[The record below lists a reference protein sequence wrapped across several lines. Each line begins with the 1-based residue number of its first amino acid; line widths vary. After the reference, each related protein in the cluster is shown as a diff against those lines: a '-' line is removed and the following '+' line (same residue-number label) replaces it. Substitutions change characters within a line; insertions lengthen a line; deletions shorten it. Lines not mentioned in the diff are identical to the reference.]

1 MACLPCSH
9 IAPFAS
15 TMSTAESSLQP
26 TPTAL
31 AGARAA
37 DDLGMVSWEDSI
49 RKGSLTPF
57 FQTEPNPDATRWMLL
72 VFFDFPPSA
81 EVGALRW
88 LSLSRFGAERGWA
101 IDVVSL
107 HPAFMGPIDPTRLE
121 QLPRGIRLF
130 GASGDYPAWYRTILS
145 AWRKVRRPGGVPVA
159 GGPARVDRANGTEP
173 YRPAGPTWRRVF
185 LSRAHFALTDV
196 LARRASAI
204 GAELTAANQYDV
216 VASSGPPHAAHE
228 AAKTIAT
235 RARLPWV
242 LDMRDPWSDESAMPD
257 ELGGTVWRRETRARE
272 RACVSAA
279 TLVVV
284 TSQAHEELQLA
295 KYPDVRGR
303 IVTVM
308 NGADSDP
315 LPTGSPGTRFVIA
328 FTGQIYL
335 GRNPR
340 PLFQAAARVARATG
354 ASPNEFAVEFMGAE
368 ACEGVPLTTI
378 AREEGLGAHFRS
390 HGFRPRREAL
400 ELLASAT
407 LLVNLQAR
415 TKTSLAA
422 KLFEYT
428 RFDAWLLA
436 LADSDSAT
444 ARLLVDTDADVVPPD
459 DVDAI
464 EGAIANR
471 FAQFRAGVRPTALNR
486 DGRFDRATQSAR
498 LFDALEM
505 LSATARQR

>member
-1 MACLPCSH
+1 MPSADSGLQLRPTSL
-9 IAPFAS
+9 
-15 TMSTAESSLQP
+15 AEMR
-26 TPTAL
+26 
-31 AGARAA
+31 GA
-37 DDLGMVSWEDSI
+37 DDLGVVSWEDSI
-49 RKGSLTPF
+49 RQGSLTPF
-57 FQTEPNPDATRWMLL
+57 FQTDPNPDATRRMLL
-72 VFFDFPPSA
+72 VFFYFPPSA

-101 IDVVSL
+101 IDVISL
-107 HPAFMGPIDPTRLE
+107 HTAFMGTIDPTRLG
-121 QLPRGIRLF
+121 QLPPGIRLYGF
-130 GASGDYPAWYRTILS
+130 SGDSPAWYRTILS
-145 AWRKVRRPGGVPVA
+145 AWQKLSGRSARGLA
-159 GGPARVDRANGTEP
+159 GGPARDGTEP
-173 YRPAGPTWRRVF
+173 YHLAGPAWRRDF
-185 LSRAHFALTDV
+185 RSRAHFALADV

-204 GAELTAANQYDV
+204 GAELTASNRYDV
-216 VASSGPPHAAHE
+216 VVSSGPPHAAHE

-235 RARLPWV
+235 RAGLPLV
-242 LDMRDPWSDESAMPD
+242 LDMRDPWSDESAMPG
-257 ELGGTVWRRETRARE
+257 ELHGEVWRRETRARE

-279 TLVVV
+279 SLVVV
-284 TSQAHEELQLA
+284 TSQAHEELQIA

-328 FTGQIYL
+328 FTGLIYL

-340 PLFQAAARVARATG
+340 SLFRAAARVARATG
-354 ASPNEFAVEFMGAE
+354 ASPNEFAVEFMGAD

-407 LLVNLQAR
+407 LLVSLQAR
-415 TKTSLAA
+415 TLTTLAA

-444 ARLLVDTDADVVPPD
+444 ARLLADTDADVLPPD

-471 FAQFRAGVRPTALNR
+471 FAQFRAGVRPMALNR
-486 DGRFDRATQSAR
+486 DGRFDRAIQSAR
-498 LFDALEM
+498 LFDALEV

>member
-1 MACLPCSH
+1 MPS
-9 IAPFAS
+9 P
-15 TMSTAESSLQP
+15 ESSVQLR
-26 TPTAL
+26 PTARV
-31 AGARAA
+31 GARAA
-37 DDLGMVSWEDSI
+37 DELAVVSWEDTT
-49 RKGSLTPF
+49 REGSVTPF
-57 FQTEPNPDATRWMLL
+57 FQTDPNPDATRRLLL
-72 VFFDFPPSA
+72 VFFYFPPSA

-88 LSLSRFGAERGWA
+88 LSLSRFAAERGWA

-107 HPAFMGPIDPTRLE
+107 HAAFMGPIDSTRLE
-121 QLPRGIRLF
+121 QLPPGIRLF
-130 GASGDYPAWYRTILS
+130 GFSGDGPAWYRTILS
-145 AWRKVRRPGGVPVA
+145 AWRKLSQRSDRGVA
-159 GGPARVDRANGTEP
+159 GARVQNGTKP
-173 YRPAGPTWRRVF
+173 YHPADPAWRRVF
-185 LSRAHFALTDV
+185 RSRAHFALADV

-204 GAELTAANQYDV
+204 GAELTASNRYDV
-216 VASSGPPHAAHE
+216 VVSSGPPHAAHE

-235 RARLPWV
+235 RAGLPLV

-257 ELGGTVWRRETRARE
+257 ELRSEVWRRETRARE
-272 RACVSAA
+272 LACVSAA
-279 TLVVV
+279 NLVVV
-284 TSQAHEELQLA
+284 TSQAHEELQIA
-295 KYPDVRGR
+295 KYPDVRSR

-328 FTGQIYL
+328 FTGLIYL

-340 PLFQAAARVARATG
+340 SLFRAAARVARATG
-354 ASPNEFAVEFMGAE
+354 ASPNEFAVEFMGAD

-471 FAQFRAGVRPTALNR
+471 FAQFRAGVRPIALNR
-486 DGRFDRATQSAR
+486 DGRFDRAIQSAR
-498 LFDALEM
+498 LFDALEV

>member
-1 MACLPCSH
+1 MPS
-9 IAPFAS
+9 
-15 TMSTAESSLQP
+15 AESSLQLTAP
-26 TPTAL
+26 TL
-31 AGARAA
+31 VGARVA
-37 DDLGMVSWEDSI
+37 DDLGVVSWEDTI
-49 RKGSLTPF
+49 RQGLLTPF
-57 FQTEPNPDATRWMLL
+57 FQTEPNPDASRRLLL
-72 VFFDFPPSA
+72 VFFYFPPSA

-107 HPAFMGPIDPTRLE
+107 HSEFMGTIDPTRLR
-121 QLPRGIRLF
+121 QLSPGIRIF
-130 GASGDYPAWYRTILS
+130 GFSGDRPAWYRTMMS
-145 AWRKVRRPGGVPVA
+145 AWGRIRRRGAPQTA
-159 GGPARVDRANGTEP
+159 RGPARVDRTNGAEP
-173 YRPAGPTWRRVF
+173 YHPAGTAWRRVF
-185 LSRAHFALTDV
+185 RSRAHFALADA

-204 GAELTAANQYDV
+204 GYELTAANQYDV
-216 VASSGPPHAAHE
+216 VVSSGPPHTAHE
-228 AAKTIAT
+228 AAKTIAA
-235 RARLPWV
+235 RAGLPLV

-257 ELGGTVWRRETRARE
+257 ELRGAVWRRETRARE

-279 TLVVV
+279 NLVVV

-295 KYPDVRGR
+295 KYPDLRGR

-315 LPTGSPGTRFVIA
+315 LPTGSSGNRFVIA
-328 FTGQIYL
+328 FTGLIYL

-340 PLFQAAARVARATG
+340 PLFRAAARVARATG
-354 ASPNEFAVEFMGAE
+354 ASPNEFAVEFMGGD

-400 ELLASAT
+400 ELLSNAT
-407 LLVNLQAR
+407 LLVSLPLR
-415 TKTSLAA
+415 TEMTLPA

-444 ARLLVDTDADVVPPD
+444 ARLLADTDADVVQPD
-459 DVDAI
+459 DVDSL
-464 EGAIANR
+464 ERAIANR
-471 FAQFRAGVRPTALNR
+471 FAQFRAGVRPVALNR

-498 LFDALEM
+498 LFDALEE

>member
-1 MACLPCSH
+1 MPPS
-9 IAPFAS
+9 
-15 TMSTAESSLQP
+15 ESNLQVG
-26 TPTAL
+26 PTAL
-31 AGARAA
+31 VETRAG
-37 DDLGMVSWEDSI
+37 DDVGVVSWEDTI
-49 RKGSLTPF
+49 RLGSLTPF
-57 FQTEPNPDATRWMLL
+57 FQTDPNPVASRRMLL

-107 HPAFMGPIDPTRLE
+107 HAAFMETIDPTRLR
-121 QLPRGIRLF
+121 QLPPGIRVF
-130 GASGDYPAWYRTILS
+130 GFSGVGPAWYRTMMS
-145 AWRKVRRPGGVPVA
+145 AWRKIRRRGGSEAA
-159 GGPARVDRANGTEP
+159 GGSARADLPNGTEP
-173 YRPAGPTWRRVF
+173 SHPAAPAWRRVF
-185 LSRAHFALTDV
+185 RSRAHFALADV

-204 GAELTAANQYDV
+204 GAELTAVNRYDV
-216 VASSGPPHAAHE
+216 VVSSGPPHTAHE
-228 AAKTIAT
+228 AAKTIAA
-235 RARLPWV
+235 RAGLRLV

-257 ELGGTVWRRETRARE
+257 EFGGDVWRRESSARE

-279 TLVVV
+279 DLVVV

-315 LPTGSPGTRFVIA
+315 LPTGSSGNRFVIA

-407 LLVNLQAR
+407 VVVNLQAR
-415 TKTSLAA
+415 TKTTLAA

-444 ARLLVDTDADVVPPD
+444 ARLLADTDADVVPPD

-498 LFDALEM
+498 LFDALEV

>member
-1 MACLPCSH
+1 MPS
-9 IAPFAS
+9 
-15 TMSTAESSLQP
+15 AEGSLQLRPP
-26 TPTAL
+26 TVVGT
-31 AGARAA
+31 RTA
-37 DDLGMVSWEDSI
+37 DDLRVVDWEETI
-49 RKGSLTPF
+49 LQGSLTPF
-57 FQTEPNPDATRWMLL
+57 FQTNPNPDATRRLLL
-72 VFFDFPPSA
+72 VFFYFPPSA

-88 LSLSRFGAERGWA
+88 LSLSRFAAERAWA

-107 HPAFMGPIDPTRLE
+107 HATFMGATDPTRLG
-121 QLPRGIRLF
+121 QLPPGIRVF
-130 GASGDYPAWYRTILS
+130 GFSGNRPAWFRTMMS
-145 AWRKVRRPGGVPVA
+145 AWRRLGRRGGREVSRT
-159 GGPARVDRANGTEP
+159 PARVEHTNGIEP
-173 YRPAGPTWRRVF
+173 YHPAVPAWRRVF
-185 LSRAHFALTDV
+185 RSRAHFALADV

-204 GAELTAANQYDV
+204 GAELTTSNRYDV
-216 VASSGPPHAAHE
+216 VVSSGPPHTAHE
-228 AAKTIAT
+228 AAKTIAA
-235 RARLPWV
+235 RAGLPFV
-242 LDMRDPWSDESAMPD
+242 MDMRDPWSDESAMPD
-257 ELGGTVWRRETRARE
+257 ELRGALWRRETRARE

-279 TLVVV
+279 SLVVV
-284 TSQAHEELQLA
+284 TSQAHEQLQIA

-315 LPTGSPGTRFVIA
+315 LPTGSPRARFVIA
-328 FTGQIYL
+328 FAGLIYL

-340 PLFQAAARVARATG
+340 PLFRAAARVARATG
-354 ASPNEFAVEFMGAE
+354 APPNEFAVEFMGGE

-390 HGFRPRREAL
+390 YGFRPRREAL
-400 ELLASAT
+400 ELLANAS
-407 LLVNLQAR
+407 LLVSLPLR
-415 TKTSLAA
+415 TEMTLPA

-444 ARLLVDTDADVVPPD
+444 ARLLADTDADVIPPD

-464 EGAIANR
+464 AGAIADR
-471 FAQFRAGVRPTALNR
+471 FAQFRAGVRPIALNS

-498 LFDALEM
+498 LFDALEE

>member
-1 MACLPCSH
+1 
-9 IAPFAS
+9 
-15 TMSTAESSLQP
+15 MSPAESNLQLRP
-26 TPTAL
+26 TGLLGTH
-31 AGARAA
+31 AG
-37 DDLGMVSWEDSI
+37 DDLGVVSWEDTI
-49 RKGSLTPF
+49 RQGSLTPF
-57 FQTEPNPDATRWMLL
+57 FQTDPNPDATRRLLL

-88 LSLSRFGAERGWA
+88 LSLSRFGADRGWA

-107 HPAFMGPIDPTRLE
+107 HAAFMGTIDPTRLR
-121 QLPRGIRLF
+121 QLPPGIRVF
-130 GASGDYPAWYRTILS
+130 GFSGARPAWFRTMMY
-145 AWRKVRRPGGVPVA
+145 AWRKIRRR
-159 GGPARVDRANGTEP
+159 GGPEVARGPTRADLTNGAEP
-173 YRPAGPTWRRVF
+173 SHSAGPAWRRVIR
-185 LSRAHFALTDV
+185 SHAHFALADV

-204 GAELTAANQYDV
+204 GAELTAVTRYDV
-216 VASSGPPHAAHE
+216 VVSSGPPHTGHE
-228 AAKTIAT
+228 AAKTIAA
-235 RARLPWV
+235 RAALPLV

-257 ELGGTVWRRETRARE
+257 ELGGAVWRRETRARE
-272 RACVSAA
+272 RACVAA
-279 TLVVV
+279 ANLVVV

-308 NGADSDP
+308 NGADCDP
-315 LPTGSPGTRFVIA
+315 LPTGSSGTRFVIA
-328 FTGQIYL
+328 FTGLIYL

-340 PLFQAAARVARATG
+340 PLFRAAARVARATG
-354 ASPNEFAVEFMGAE
+354 ASPNEFAVEFMGAD

-400 ELLASAT
+400 ELLANAT
-407 LLVNLQAR
+407 LFVSLPLR
-415 TKTSLAA
+415 TGMTLPA

-444 ARLLVDTDADVVPPD
+444 ARLLADTEADVVPPD

-464 EGAIANR
+464 ESAIANR
-471 FAQFRAGVRPTALNR
+471 FAQFRAGVRPIALNR

-498 LFDALEM
+498 LFDALEE
-505 LSATARQR
+505 LTATGRQR